1 MVGAV
6 LTSDTRNSYLCANKR
21 LVTTVGVENL
31 VVVET
36 ADAVLVASKDRVQQV
51 KQIVDQLNV
60 QQRSEALLHHRVNRP
75 WGAYECV
82 DEDERF
88 KVKRITVHPGAAL
101 SLQLH
106 HHRAEHWVV
115 VKGTARITR
124 GEEQFM
130 LAENESTYIP
140 VGQKHRL
147 ENPGKTDLELI
158 EIQSGAYLGEDDII
172 RFDDQYG
179 R

>member
-36 ADAVLVASKDRVQQV
+36 ADAVLVASKDR
-51 KQIVDQLNV
+51 V